1 MNCATA
7 GVDREPSG
15 VTEVIGAGPSGL
27 AAAITFARAGR
38 PVRVLERHHR
48 VGQRFH
54 GDMQG
59 LENWSKPEDTLDR
72 LARMGIDADFDHRP
86 FHEVTFYDS
95 RLRATVAHTQQPM
108 FYLVRRGSGRGTL
121 DSALLEQARSE
132 GAEVRLG
139 EHRRAAT
146 APGTVVATGPE
157 ATHGLASG
165 FTFRTSLPDQAH
177 AIVHPELA
185 PGGYSYL
192 LIWDGRGTVATC
204 MFGELHRW
212 RAARE
217 ATVAA
222 LRRLVPGLYPARPR
236 PFGGYAALFAP
247 LRFTDPAGRWYV
259 GEAAG
264 LQDAE
269 WGFGI
274 MTALQSGFRAATCA
288 MEEQDYER
296 RARQEFSGPRAA
308 GLANRALFEATPTRL
323 LDVTLARGAARD
335 DLVARMGRHWAPTPA
350 KTVVGN
356 HVEGRLRARTSWRDK
371 SCQQASCSCL
381 RCACAT

>member
-1 MNCATA
+1 MSCSMA
-7 GVDREPSG
+7 GVDGKDSDLN
-15 VTEVIGAGPSGL
+15 EVIGAGPSGL

-38 PVRVLERHHR
+38 AVRVLERHQR

-59 LENWSKPEDTLDR
+59 LENWSRPEDVLDQ
-72 LARMGIDADFDHRP
+72 LDHMGIDADFDYRA

-95 RLRATVAHTQQPM
+95 RLRATVAHTQRPM

-121 DSALLEQARSE
+121 DSALLGQARSA
-132 GAEVRLG
+132 GADVRLG
-139 EHRRAAT
+139 EHRRAA

-157 ATHGLASG
+157 ATHGLAAG

-177 AIVHPELA
+177 AIVHPLLA

-192 LIWDGRGTVATC
+192 LIWDGRGTVASC
-204 MFGELHRW
+204 MFGDLHRW
-212 RAARE
+212 REARD
-217 ATVAA
+217 ATVEAF
-222 LRRLVPGLYPARPR
+222 RRLVPGLRLAQPR

-247 LRFTDPAGRWYV
+247 LRFGDPAGRWYV

-274 MTALQSGFRAATCA
+274 MTALQSGFRAATSA
-288 MEEQDYER
+288 MQAEDYER
-296 RARQEFSGPRAA
+296 RARQEFGGRRAA
-308 GLANRALFEATPTRL
+308 GLANRAFFEAMPTRL
-323 LDVTLARGAARD
+323 LDVALGRGAARE
-335 DLVARMGRHWAPTPA
+335 DLLTRMGRHWAPNPA
-350 KTVVGN
+350 KTVLGSF
-356 HVEGRLRARTSWRDK
+356 EEYRLRARSSWRDK
-371 SCQQASCSCL
+371 RCKQVSCSCL